1 MTGEDPLVATGS
13 QTVGPF
19 FHFGL
24 TAAPNGRM
32 IDRFP
37 HSGEPIRV
45 RVSVRD
51 GDGEPVSD
59 AMIELWQSGVFGRMP
74 TSAEGW
80 CDFETVRPDG
90 PVSEGQAPHIN
101 VCLFARGLL
110 RPLHTRI
117 YFPAADVASDA
128 VLALVPE
135 RRRAT
140 LFAVADADDPAMW
153 RFDIHLQGAGE
164 TVFFDV

>member
-1 MTGEDPLVATGS
+1 MSGEEPLVATGS

-24 TAAPNGRM
+24 TSPPNGRM

-37 HSGEPIRV
+37 HPGEPIRL

-74 TSAEGW
+74 TSADGSCE
-80 CDFETVRPDG
+80 FETVRPDG
-90 PVSEGQAPHIN
+90 PARDGQAPHIN

-110 RPLHTRI
+110 RQLHTRI
-117 YFPAADVASDA
+117 YFPGGDVARDA
-128 VLALVPE
+128 VLAIVPE
-135 RRRAT
+135 GRRAT
-140 LFAVADADDPAMW
+140 LFAVADVDPAAW
-153 RFDIHLQGAGE
+153 RFEIHLQGAHE